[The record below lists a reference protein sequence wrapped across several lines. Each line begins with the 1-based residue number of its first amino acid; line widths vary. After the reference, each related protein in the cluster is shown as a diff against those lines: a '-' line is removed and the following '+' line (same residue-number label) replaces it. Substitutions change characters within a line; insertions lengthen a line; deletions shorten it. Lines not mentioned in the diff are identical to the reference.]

1 MKSFTSLLL
10 LGALAYTAAADELTD
25 IAPDDVNGLNV
36 TQIIVDS
43 SNSGIDLSLLNCTT
57 DALDFINTAAVVAN
71 STTTRRRRKRAN
83 TGNGIDVHSHL
94 VFPWYQDL
102 VPTTGGNPTPDWTLE
117 DHLSFSAGLSITK
130 TILGN
135 SAPQANVYFGNKALT
150 VALARLLNIS
160 VAAIRSLYPKKFDFF
175 CVVPLPY
182 VSDAIAEAKYC
193 LDTLGGVGITTM
205 TNHEGL
211 YLGNSALDGFWSY
224 VNSRTDKPI
233 VYVHPTTPYLKVNGK
248 YVEANPTLYM
258 PGLVEFYFETARCY
272 MDLSYSGVLT
282 KYTNIRWIA
291 AHVGGAFP
299 SILDRMIKS
308 LGTSMETTLK
318 SVYNT
323 RVFWDSAGPTYPSQV
338 KGLLGYGIPKSQL
351 LMGTDFPYAPAGSY
365 TGAMAGLVNDLADF
379 TQTDIN
385 NILRNNSIA
394 LFGKKLNL

>member
-10 LGALAYTAAADELTD
+10 LGALAYTTVADELTD
-25 IAPDDVNGLNV
+25 LAPDDVAGFNV
-36 TQIIVDS
+36 TQTIVDS

-57 DALDFINTAAVVAN
+57 DALQFINTAASVAN
-71 STTTRRRRKRAN
+71 DTTTRRKRTNIN

-94 VFPWYQDL
+94 VFPWYKAL
-102 VPTTGGNPTPDWTLE
+102 VPTTGGSPTPDWTLE
-117 DHLSFSAGLSITK
+117 DHMSFNSGLSITK

-135 SAPQANVYFGNKALT
+135 SAPQANVFFGQKDLT
-150 VALARLLNIS
+150 VALARLINIS
-160 VAAIRSLYPKKFDFF
+160 TAAMRAMNPKALDFF

-182 VSDAIAEAKYC
+182 VSDAIVEAKYC
-193 LDTLGGVGITTM
+193 LDTLKGVGITTM

-233 VYVHPTTPYLKVNGK
+233 IYVHPTSPYMKVNG
-248 YVEANPTLYM
+248 N
-258 PGLVEFYFETARCY
+258 GLVEFYFETARCY

-308 LGTSMETTLK
+308 LGTSMETILK
-318 SVYNT
+318 SVYST
-323 RVFWDSAGPTYPSQV
+323 RVFWDSAGPTYPNQV
-338 KGLLGYGIPKSQL
+338 RGLLGYNIPKSQL
-351 LMGTDFPYAPAGSY
+351 LLGTDFPYAPASVY
-365 TGAMAGLVNDLADF
+365 TGAFLGMVNDADF
-379 TQTDIN
+379 NQAEIT
-385 NILRNNSIA
+385 NILRNNSVA
-394 LFGKKLNL
+394 LFGKKLTL

>member
-1 MKSFTSLLL
+1 MKSFTSFLLV
-10 LGALAYTAAADELTD
+10 GALAYTAVADELTE
-25 IAPDDVNGLNV
+25 IAPENVNGLNV
-36 TQIIVDS
+36 TQTIVDS

-57 DALDFINTAAVVAN
+57 DALDFINTAAATAN
-71 STTTRRRRKRAN
+71 STAARRRKRAN

-102 VPTTGGNPTPDWTLE
+102 VPTSGGNPTPDWTLE
-117 DHLSFSAGLSITK
+117 DHLSFASGLSITK
-130 TILGN
+130 TVLGN
-135 SAPQANVYFGNKALT
+135 SAPQANVYFGDRART
-150 VALARLLNIS
+150 AAMARLLNIS

-182 VSDAIAEAKYC
+182 VNDAIAEAKYC

-224 VNSRTDKPI
+224 INSRTDKPI
-233 VYVHPTTPYLKVNGK
+233 IYVHPTTPYMKVNGK
-248 YVEANPTLYM
+248 FVEANPSQYAS
-258 PGLVEFYFETARCY
+258 GLVEFYFETARCY

-299 SILDRMIKS
+299 AILDRMIKS
-308 LGTSMETTLK
+308 LGSTMEASLK
-318 SVYNT
+318 SIYNT
-323 RVFWDSAGPTYPSQV
+323 RVFWDSAGPTYPNQV
-338 KGLLGYGIPKSQL
+338 KGLLGYSIPKSQL
-351 LMGTDFPYAPAGSY
+351 LLGTDFPYAPANIY
-365 TGAMAGLVNDLADF
+365 AGALAGLTNDLTDF
-379 TQTDIN
+379 TQTEIN
-385 NILRNNSIA
+385 NILRNNSVA